1 MEVSTLMAFLSVWP
15 HSNNKQTS
23 TVIVTAL
30 RAEGEERTEDI
41 LLISPASSH
50 PDQHLTPDWSRNNL
64 RACTGALTLR
74 ITLLL
79 LHYCSTYPWH

>member
-41 LLISPASSH
+41 LLI
-50 PDQHLTPDWSRNNL
+50 
-64 RACTGALTLR
+64 
-74 ITLLL
+74 TLLPTGCYQITQGFACL
-79 LHYCSTYPWH
+79 